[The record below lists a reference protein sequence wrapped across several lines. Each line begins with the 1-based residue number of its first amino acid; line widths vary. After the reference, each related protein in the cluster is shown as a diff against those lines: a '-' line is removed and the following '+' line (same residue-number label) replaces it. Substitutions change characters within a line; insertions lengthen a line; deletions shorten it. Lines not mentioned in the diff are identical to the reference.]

1 MYKLLTT
8 FNSQSHKEYSI
19 GTVSMY
25 SLISQDYFRSLS
37 SGTLETKKIFLFSIS
52 SELESNLLRLSSYV
66 RCQTGL
72 HSTCVRQAKTT
83 QVLLKCQLKKFQL
96 VSHNVLNTL
105 QNTVILIPHVK
116 LNLVFQI
123 ILDDGD

>member
-1 MYKLLTT
+1 
-8 FNSQSHKEYSI
+8 
-19 GTVSMY
+19 MY

-37 SGTLETKKIFLFSIS
+37 SGTLETKKTFFSIS

-72 HSTCVRQAKTT
+72 HSTRVRQAKTT
-83 QVLLKCQLKKFQL
+83 QVLLRCQLKKFQL
-96 VSHNVLNTL
+96 VSHDVLNTL

-116 LNLVFQI
+116 LDLVFQI